1 MGTVDKII
9 AYYSGCESMK
19 ETARKFGLSHQ
30 KIRKILITAGKFSS
44 PQTNMIM
51 SLNEMGLSAEEIAKK
66 MNVTK
71 KCVLSYL
78 PYSKGMYY
86 ADNPT
91 ENALRIRKCK
101 EKKKREQEN
110 SKK

>member
-9 AYYSGCESMK
+9 AYYSSCESMK

-51 SLNEMGLSAEEIAKK
+51 SLNERGLSAEEIAKK

-110 SKK
+110 INK